1 MCDGAQMAIF
11 CILHFQ
17 RAVCSTFQT
26 CTLNSHQGHTMCRSI
41 ADIQSA
47 TTEIRRGKKKLERKK
62 QDKNILSASAMQGGH
77 IKIYSH
83 HSTLQQMKYD
93 YKNKRYRPLQ
103 QLSKTKTSDMQ
114 QNIVTRS
121 AIEITSPY

>member
-1 MCDGAQMAIF
+1 
-11 CILHFQ
+11 
-17 RAVCSTFQT
+17 
-26 CTLNSHQGHTMCRSI
+26 MCRSI

-93 YKNKRYRPLQ
+93 LKTNAIDPYNNYQKPKHQ
-103 QLSKTKTSDMQ
+103 TCSKILLLDQ
-114 QNIVTRS
+114 
-121 AIEITSPY
+121 P